1 MASTRDLAEEVD
13 AFLETS
19 LLGNDDA
26 LSEALARSAQMGLVP
41 HAVSPL
47 QGAFLQVLAKSVSAR
62 RILEIGTLGGYS
74 AIWMARALP
83 EDGELISLEVVPTS
97 RAVALQNIAS
107 AGLADKVDVRLGQ
120 AGDILDEMIAKGVA
134 PFDLI
139 FVDAD
144 KRSFPQYWSQSLALS
159 RAGTLIV
166 LDNVVRGGGVIDTT
180 SDDNSVRGVRTAL
193 DLIGRTP
200 GVTASAMQTVGA
212 KGHDGFAIAVVE
224 DPNAARA

>member
-1 MASTRDLAEEVD
+1 MRSSQQAGPSRCK
-13 AFLETS
+13 TS
-19 LLGNDDA
+19 
-26 LSEALARSAQMGLVP
+26 P
-41 HAVSPL
+41 
-47 QGAFLQVLAKSVSAR
+47 
-62 RILEIGTLGGYS
+62 
-74 AIWMARALP
+74 
-83 EDGELISLEVVPTS
+83 
-97 RAVALQNIAS
+97 S
-107 AGLADKVDVRLGQ
+107 AGLSDRVDVRLGQ
-120 AGDILDEMIAKGVA
+120 AGDILDEMIAKGMA

-144 KRSFPQYWSQSLALS
+144 KRSFPQYWSQSLGLS

-166 LDNVVRGGGVIDTT
+166 LDNVVRAGGVIDTT